1 MNHVTHPNF
10 ALAIKKYR
18 YRYRTWSD
26 IDIEHNVSKN
36 G

>member
-10 ALAIKKYR
+10 ALAIKN
-18 YRYRTWSD
+18 TD
-26 IDIEHNVSKN
+26 IDIEHGYNFDNVSKN